1 MMLEIACEY
10 DFFFFLNGAGEMAQ
24 QVKALAAKADD
35 TNSIPGTYLVE
46 GEFHKLSSDC
56 HTYP

>member
-1 MMLEIACEY
+1 MNMI
-10 DFFFFLNGAGEMAQ
+10 FFFLNGAGEMAQ

>member
-1 MMLEIACEY
+1 
-10 DFFFFLNGAGEMAQ
+10 MAQ

-56 HTYP
+56 HTYPQTYTLVNVII